1 MAMGDAPKSASSAK
15 PSGVRDVKPPTTMHR
30 LEYGLLRLIGTL
42 LRPFSWKT
50 ASNFGAFIGGL
61 GYSPFRVRAD
71 RVERYIKAAFPDAST
86 ERVREIARESYRGL
100 GRVTIESILLS
111 REPRETVL
119 AAFSGADN
127 WEKLEAALAEGR
139 GVVLVS
145 GHIGSWELS
154 AAYMAARGVPVD
166 AIAMHMANPL
176 SDGFFKRTRE
186 RFGVRVLFDDEAVRA
201 IPRSFREGR
210 AVGFL
215 SDQGAKGLAS
225 TFVDFFG
232 RPAKTPRGAAVF
244 ALRGRLPMLFIA
256 AIRQPDLSYRFI
268 VRDVALA
275 DSGDREKDVDDTVRN
290 YTKAIEDCVR
300 EYPEQYFW
308 QHRRWKRQP
317 EDTPAH
323 LREP

>member
-1 MAMGDAPKSASSAK
+1 MAEAPKAAVAAK
-15 PSGVRDVKPPTTMHR
+15 GRVAKPPTLTQR
-30 LEYGLLRLIGTL
+30 LEYAVLRLIAAL
-42 LRPFSWKT
+42 LKPFSWKT
-50 ASNFGAFIGGL
+50 ASNFGAFLGGL

-71 RVERYIKAAFPDAST
+71 RVERYIRAAFPDASDA
-86 ERVREIARESYRGL
+86 RVREIARESYRGL
-100 GRVTIESILLS
+100 GRVTIESIILS
-111 REPRETVL
+111 REPKETVI
-119 AAFSGADN
+119 AAVSGTEN
-127 WEKLEAALAEGR
+127 WELLEEALAEGR

-186 RFGVRVLFDDEAVRA
+186 RFGTRVLFDDEAVRA
-201 IPRSFREGR
+201 IPRAFRDGR

-215 SDQGAKGLAS
+215 SDQGALGLAA

-244 ALRGRLPMLFIA
+244 ALRSKLPMLFVA

-268 VRDVALA
+268 VRTVPLA
-275 DSGDREKDVDDTVRN
+275 ESGDRERDVDDTVRN
-290 YTKAIEDCVR
+290 YTKVIEDCVR
-300 EYPEQYFW
+300 EHPEQYFW

-317 EDTPAH
+317 PDTPPH

>member
-1 MAMGDAPKSASSAK
+1 MAEATPPAATAK
-15 PSGVRDVKPPTTMHR
+15 GRVAEPPTITQR
-30 LEYGLLRLIGTL
+30 LEYAVLRLIATL

-71 RVERYIKAAFPDAST
+71 RVERYVRAAFPDASDA
-86 ERVREIARESYRGL
+86 RVKEIARESYRGL

-111 REPRETVL
+111 REPKETVI
-119 AAFSGADN
+119 AAVSGTEN
-127 WEKLEAALAEGR
+127 WELLEAALAEGR

-154 AAYMAARGVPVD
+154 AAYMSARGVPVD

-186 RFGVRVLFDDEAVRA
+186 RFGTRVLFDDEAVRA
-201 IPRSFREGR
+201 IPRAFRDGR

-215 SDQGAKGLAS
+215 SDQGALGLAS

-244 ALRGRLPMLFIA
+244 ALRSRLPMLFIA

-268 VRDVALA
+268 VRNVPLA
-275 DSGDREKDVDDTVRN
+275 ESGDRERDVDDTVRN

-300 EYPEQYFW
+300 EHPEQYFW

-317 EDTPAH
+317 PDTPAH

>member
-1 MAMGDAPKSASSAK
+1 MAKAERVVA
-15 PSGVRDVKPPTTMHR
+15 PPTFVQR
-30 LEYGLLRLIGTL
+30 LEYGVLRLIAAL

-50 ASNFGAFIGGL
+50 ASNFGAFLGGL

-71 RVERYIKAAFPDAST
+71 RVERYIAAAFPDASR
-86 ERVREIARESYRGL
+86 ERVQTIARESYRGL

-111 REPRETVL
+111 REPQQTVL
-119 AAFSGADN
+119 DAFSGTDG
-127 WEKLEAALAEGR
+127 WEKLDAALAEGR

-176 SDGFFKRTRE
+176 SDKFFKRTRE
-186 RFGVRVLFDDEAVRA
+186 RFGMRVLFDDEAVRA
-201 IPRSFREGR
+201 IPRAFRDGR

-215 SDQGAKGLAS
+215 SDQGALGLAS

-244 ALRGRLPMLFIA
+244 ALRSKLPMLFIA

-268 VRDVALA
+268 VRDVALSDA
-275 DSGDREKDVDDTVRN
+275 EDREQAVDETVRN

-317 EDTPAH
+317 PDTPPH

>member
-1 MAMGDAPKSASSAK
+1 MAKAERVVA
-15 PSGVRDVKPPTTMHR
+15 PPTFTQR
-30 LEYGLLRLIGTL
+30 LEYGVLRLIAAL

-50 ASNFGAFIGGL
+50 ASNFGAFLGGL

-71 RVERYIKAAFPDAST
+71 RVERYIKAAFPEASP

-111 REPRETVL
+111 REPKEAVL
-119 AAFSGADN
+119 AAFSGTDN

-176 SDGFFKRTRE
+176 SDSFFRRTRE
-186 RFGVRVLFDDEAVRA
+186 RFGMRVLFDDEAVRA
-201 IPRSFREGR
+201 IPRALREGR

-215 SDQGAKGLAS
+215 SDQGALGLAS

-244 ALRGRLPMLFIA
+244 ALRNKLPMLFIA

-268 VRDVALA
+268 VRDVALSDA
-275 DSGDREKDVDDTVRN
+275 DDREQAVDDTVRN

-300 EYPEQYFW
+300 EHPEQYFW

-317 EDTPAH
+317 PDTPPH

>member
-1 MAMGDAPKSASSAK
+1 MAESPAPVVAAVK
-15 PSGVRDVKPPTTMHR
+15 GRVVKPPTMTQR
-30 LEYGLLRLIGTL
+30 AEYGLLRLIGTL

-50 ASNFGAFIGGL
+50 ASNFGAFLGGL

-71 RVERYIKAAFPDAST
+71 RVERYVRAAFPDISDA
-86 ERVREIARESYRGL
+86 RVKQIARESYRGL

-111 REPRETVL
+111 REPKETVL
-119 AAFSGADN
+119 AAFSGAEN
-127 WEKLEAALAEGR
+127 WELLEAALAEGR

-154 AAYMAARGVPVD
+154 AAYMSARGVPVD

-176 SDGFFKRTRE
+176 SDGFFRRTRE
-186 RFGVRVLFDDEAVRA
+186 RFGMRVLFDDEAVRA
-201 IPRSFREGR
+201 IPRAFRDGR

-215 SDQGAKGLAS
+215 SDQGALGLAS

-244 ALRGRLPMLFIA
+244 ALRGRLPMLFVA
-256 AIRQPDLSYRFI
+256 AIRQSDLSYRFI
-268 VRDVALA
+268 VRAVPLA
-275 DSGDREKDVDDTVRN
+275 ESGDRERDVDDTVRN

-300 EYPEQYFW
+300 EFPEQYFW

-317 EDTPAH
+317 PDTPPH